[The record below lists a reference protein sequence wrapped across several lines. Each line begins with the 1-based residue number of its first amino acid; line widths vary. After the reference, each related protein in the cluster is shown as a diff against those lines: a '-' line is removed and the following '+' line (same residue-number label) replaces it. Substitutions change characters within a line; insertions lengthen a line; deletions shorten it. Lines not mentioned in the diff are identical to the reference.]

1 MAEGFLGLR
10 WYLQKACVRRSARS
24 ILERE
29 HQSISGY
36 SRKGWEVFGT
46 TESRIIRRYSTGPKF
61 CRFHR
66 GGVRTENLACGAY
79 KT

>member
-29 HQSISGY
+29 HQSESGY
-36 SRKGWEVFGT
+36 SRKAWEVFGT
-46 TESRIIRRYSTGPKF
+46 TESRTG
-61 CRFHR
+61 
-66 GGVRTENLACGAY
+66 VQYMT
-79 KT
+79 